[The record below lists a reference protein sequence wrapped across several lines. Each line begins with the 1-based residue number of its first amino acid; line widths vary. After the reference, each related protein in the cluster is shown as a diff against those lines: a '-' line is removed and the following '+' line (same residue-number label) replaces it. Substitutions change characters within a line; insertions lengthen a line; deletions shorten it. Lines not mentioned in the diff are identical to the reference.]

1 VSDRLT
7 DRRASMLDVGAESDF
22 PEGVIRLVSVRNRDV
37 GVLRWR
43 ERWYAIRNVCPHLGA
58 PLCLGALH
66 GRLGVADDAT
76 QELVVDDRR
85 PTLMCPWHRWEF
97 DLDSGLSISGRE
109 RARSYRVEVRDDRV
123 LVELGSRDA
132 ARPA

>member
-1 VSDRLT
+1 MSEQPT
-7 DRRASMLDVGAESDF
+7 DRPATLLDVGAKSDF
-22 PEGVIRLVSVRNRDV
+22 PEGVIRLISVRERDV

-66 GRLGVADDAT
+66 GRLGVADDADG
-76 QELVVDDRR
+76 ELVVDQRK

-97 DLDSGLSISGRE
+97 DLDSGLSIGGRE
-109 RARSYRVEVRDDRV
+109 RVRSYRVEVREDRV
-123 LVELGSRDA
+123 LVELGSRRA
-132 ARPA
+132 GLS